1 MILYFI
7 ENEEHKNTIQM
18 MGEHIEQLQ
27 TGIKQDIEKS
37 EKYIILEALPSTV
50 KLKSCHTHCR

>member
-1 MILYFI
+1 MILHST

-18 MGEHIEQLQ
+18 MVEHTEQLQ

-37 EKYIILEALPSTV
+37 EKFIILEALPSKV
-50 KLKSCHTHCR
+50 KMKS